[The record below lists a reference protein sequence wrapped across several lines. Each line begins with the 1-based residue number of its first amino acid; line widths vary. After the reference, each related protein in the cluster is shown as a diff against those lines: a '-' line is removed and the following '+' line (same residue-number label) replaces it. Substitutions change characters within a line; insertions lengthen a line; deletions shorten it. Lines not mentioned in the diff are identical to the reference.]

1 MPNTPRVN
9 FNIINNNVEESYPSK
24 GISLVLARTTKGPKN
39 DPSSIISSIPQ
50 FHREFGNEIVPDGS
64 VSNIEKA
71 LQGRSKLRIIRVMGS
86 DASQGKVQVLTP
98 ASGEEDPT
106 YTYAPVFWITP
117 LNVTGGILEYEVFL
131 KTRGYGETIDN
142 LKNYAVSVSTSDGSV
157 ILKIHPLSSED
168 KPLEEVIYSST
179 IFTYKKPTTGSKAII
194 DYNALLLWSQ
204 NNPYFEVEVKTY
216 DTTTE
221 RNTPVN
227 NILDLV
233 NRLAELD
240 GSDYDFD
247 VDTWSTPE
255 VPTDPKYGSIWESG
269 SYMYGSIGSSG
280 SDPVKNDWIAAC
292 EFIKDYV
299 DVYNIL
305 ASNLH
310 LHLSNTLDMTA
321 VYKELANMCNTLE
334 EFRLFI
340 EIPVIYTDN
349 SGKHIRPL
357 EGENS
362 IISWKNALNAAIG
375 YSKWVSYYTAGLW
388 FINNNGIL
396 QESSVGGTTLGLADS
411 SATSAGYDK
420 SFAGMNRGIV
430 LNSKGPVIPNYGS
443 PGRVEDL
450 EKLAQANIN
459 VYVIKDTPTYGK
471 TTLLWHNFTDG
482 FKKDSFRFLGNT
494 GLVLDIKKT
503 LRPILE
509 TYIEEPNIWGT
520 WKNIYLRVLPLINA
534 WVDANAITDPK
545 WQGDQDANSWADLKI
560 NTEAECR
567 QGHYKVQ
574 FTFKDVVA
582 LQDITIDLVIESSS
596 KSVDISVED

>member
-1 MPNTPRVN
+1 MPNTPRVK

-39 DPSSIISSIPQ
+39 DASSIISSIPQ

-71 LQGRSKLRIIRVMGS
+71 LQGGSKLRIIRVMGN
-86 DASQGKVQVLTP
+86 DASQGKVQVFTP
-98 ASGEEDPT
+98 DAQDHT
-106 YTYAPVFWITP
+106 YTDAPIFWIADSDAI
-117 LNVTGGILEYEVFL
+117 GGVIEYEVSL
-131 KTRGYGETIDN
+131 KTKGYGETIEN
-142 LKNYAVSVSTSDGSV
+142 LSNYAVAVSTSNDSV
-157 ILKIHPLSSED
+157 VLKIHPLLSNGTPSD
-168 KPLEEVIYSST
+168 EVIYSST

-194 DYNALLLWSQ
+194 DYNALLSWSQ
-204 NNPYFEVEVKTY
+204 DNPYFEVAVKTY
-216 DTTTE
+216 DTTTAGG
-221 RNTPVN
+221 TPVN
-227 NILDLV
+227 SVLDLV
-233 NRLAELD
+233 NLLAEWD
-240 GSDYDFD
+240 GSDHDFD
-247 VDTWSTPE
+247 VETWSTTTSPYD
-255 VPTDPKYGSIWESG
+255 PTYADIWITG
-269 SYMYGSIGSSG
+269 SYLYGSIGSAG
-280 SDPVKNDWIAAC
+280 SDPVKNDWLAAC
-292 EFIKDYV
+292 EYIKDYV

-310 LHLSNTLDMTA
+310 SHLSTLDMTA
-321 VYKELANMCNTLE
+321 VYKELTDICNTLD

-340 EIPVIYTDN
+340 EIPVVYTDGT
-349 SGKHIRPL
+349 GKHIRPL

-362 IISWKNALNAAIG
+362 IISWKNALNTAIG
-375 YSKWVSYYTAGLW
+375 YSKWISYYTAGLW
-388 FINNNGIL
+388 FVNNNGIL

-459 VYVIKDTPTYGK
+459 VYVIKDTPAYGK
-471 TTLLWHNFTDG
+471 TTLLWHNFTDQ
-482 FKKDSFRFLGNT
+482 FKRDSFRFLGNT

-509 TYIEEPNIWGT
+509 AYIEEPNIWGT

-534 WVDANAITDPK
+534 WVDANAITDPR
-545 WQGDQDANSWADLKI
+545 WLGDQDANSWSDLKI

-574 FTFKDVVA
+574 FIFKDVVA
-582 LQDITIDLVIESSS
+582 LQDITVDLVIDSAS
-596 KSVDISVED
+596 KSVDVSIED

>member
-1 MPNTPRVN
+1 MPNTPRVK
-9 FNIINNNVEESYPSK
+9 FNITNNNVEESYPSK

-50 FHREFGNEIVPDGS
+50 FHRKFGNEIVPDGS

-71 LQGRSKLRIIRVMGS
+71 LQGGSKLRILRVMGS

-98 ASGEEDPT
+98 GEPPT
-106 YTYAPVFWITP
+106 YTDAPVFWISPVSLDSTM
-117 LNVTGGILEYEVFL
+117 EYELFL
-131 KTRGYGETIDN
+131 KTKGYGETIEN
-142 LKNYAVSVSTSDGSV
+142 LENYAVSVSTSDGSV
-157 ILKIHPLSSED
+157 VLKIHPLSLDGTPSD
-168 KPLEEVIYSST
+168 EVIYSST
-179 IFTYKKPTTGSKAII
+179 IFTYKNPTTGSKAII
-194 DYNALLLWSQ
+194 DYNALLSWSQ

-216 DTTTE
+216 DGTTAGTSS
-221 RNTPVN
+221 
-227 NILDLV
+227 ILDLV
-233 NRLAELD
+233 NILAEWD
-240 GSDYDFD
+240 GSDTIFN
-247 VDTWSTPE
+247 VDIWARSTPAN
-255 VPTDPKYGSIWESG
+255 PAYAKIWTTG
-269 SYMYGSIGSSG
+269 SYLYGSIGSAG
-280 SDPVKNDWIAAC
+280 SDQVKNDWIAAC
-292 EFIKDYV
+292 EYIKDYV

-310 LHLSNTLDMTA
+310 SHLGTADMTS
-321 VYKELANMCNTLE
+321 VYKELVNICNTLH

-340 EIPVIYTDN
+340 EIPVIYTDGT
-349 SGKHIRPL
+349 GKHIRPL

-362 IISWKNALNAAIG
+362 IILWKNTLNAAIG

-388 FINNNGIL
+388 FVNNNGIL

-411 SATSAGYDK
+411 SATSSGYDK
-420 SFAGMNRGIV
+420 SFSGMNRGIV

-471 TTLLWHNFTDG
+471 TTLLWHNFTDQ

-494 GLVLDIKKT
+494 GLVLYIKKT

-509 TYIEEPNIWGT
+509 AYIEEPNIWGT

-534 WVDANAITDPK
+534 WVDANAITDPR
-545 WQGDQDANSWADLKI
+545 WLGDQDANSWSDLKI

-567 QGHYKVQ
+567 QGHYKAQ
-574 FTFKDVVA
+574 FIFKDVVA
-582 LQDITIDLVIESSS
+582 LQDITIDLVIDSSS